1 MTIDSHIFDA
11 IQIVISR
18 DLLEEN
24 LADAIIDQARQL
36 SGIDS
41 DQLWE
46 DHLDIH

>member
-1 MTIDSHIFDA
+1 MEIDSHIFDA

-36 SGIDS
+36 SGIDW